1 MLNTGEINLMPKIK
15 QAQKILKDLGLP
27 KSQQNDMSALT
38 LLALC
43 GIKPKDKW
51 KNASRNSLTVTKG
64 IMDFTKDNYKKEYA
78 PNTRETFRRQVLHY
92 FVQARIVDYNP
103 DSPNLPT
110 NSPKAHYAIT
120 EKVLEIIKQF
130 GTKNWKIEVK
140 TFLLDKGSLIEKFN
154 KKRNLNKVPVKLADG
169 RIFTLSP
176 GKHNIL
182 QSGIIMDLAPRFLP
196 NSKLLYL
203 GDTAQKE
210 LLLEKDEL
218 KKFGIIIND
227 HTKLPDIIFYSLDKK
242 CLILIEAVTS
252 HGPMNPKR
260 VEELEELFLN
270 CKVGKIFFT
279 AFLTFSEFKKH
290 ISEIAWET
298 EVWIAEAPDHLIH
311 FNGDKFLKPI

>member
-1 MLNTGEINLMPKIK
+1 MQKIK
-15 QAQKILKDLGLP
+15 QAQKILKILGLP
-27 KSQQNDMSALT
+27 KSQQNEMSALT
-38 LLALC
+38 LLALG

-103 DSPNLPT
+103 ASPNLPI

-120 EKVLEIIKQF
+120 EKILEIIKQF
-130 GTKNWKIEVK
+130 GTKNWKIEVM
-140 TFLLDKGSLIEKFN
+140 TFLLDKGSLIDKFN
-154 KKRNLNKVPVKLADG
+154 KKRNLNKVSVKLADG

-227 HTKLPDIIFYSLDKK
+227 NTKIPDIIFYFLDKK
-242 CLILIEAVTS
+242 CLILIESVTS
-252 HGPMNPKR
+252 HCPMNRKQVR
-260 VEELEELFLN
+260 NLKNYFLIVKSEKSFLLLF
-270 CKVGKIFFT
+270 
-279 AFLTFSEFKKH
+279 
-290 ISEIAWET
+290 
-298 EVWIAEAPDHLIH
+298 
-311 FNGDKFLKPI
+311 